1 MVSLQQWKEKLLNI
15 LDDTFYRKSEIDEKE
30 NTLNELIDEKL
41 NISDAFS
48 GDYNDL
54 INKPGSSQ
62 VELIHLKEDISSDGI
77 YFYVESPL
85 TLTVSGNSITF
96 FNSSYVQQSQE
107 IAYDYWLED
116 DSAVNILIDWGDGSI
131 DTLPNQVSNSLIH
144 TYTDGLTSH
153 DITFKYD
160 YLWVGP
166 FAFSGCSI
174 EKAYIP
180 TDVNIGN
187 YSFFESYVKDVIINS
202 PHIDD
207 NSFEN
212 CSQLESIKIKNAHYI
227 GQAFDGCENLTSVSI
242 PNTVTFM
249 ESAFYGC
256 DNITDYQLYWTDEW
270 VMHWDADKMPVNE
283 NTIFTIPHGE
293 TQNYIDKDYPE
304 DALVERG

>member
-1 MVSLQQWKEKLLNI
+1 MVSLQQWKEKLLDI

-62 VELIHLKEDISSDGI
+62 VELIQSKEDISSDGI
-77 YFYVESPL
+77 YFYVEPKL
-85 TLTVSGNSITF
+85 TLTVEGNSITF

-107 IAYDYWLED
+107 IAYDYWLEA

-131 DTLPNQVSNSLIH
+131 DTLPNSVADSLTH

-180 TDVNIGN
+180 TDVGIGD
-187 YSFFESYVKDVIINS
+187 YSFFESYVKNVIINGNI
-202 PHIDD
+202 PAD
-207 NSFEN
+207 SFKY
-212 CSQLESIKIKNAHYI
+212 CSQLESIKINNANYI
-227 GQAFDGCENLTSVSI
+227 GEAFNGCENLTSVSI

-249 ESAFYGC
+249 DGSFNSC
-256 DNITDYQLYWTDEW
+256 DNIVDYQLYWTNNNIIDW
-270 VMHWDADKMPVNE
+270 DNNVMPANE

-293 TQNYIDKDYPE
+293 TQNYINYNYPE
-304 DALVERG
+304 DALVERS

>member
-1 MVSLQQWKEKLLNI
+1 MVSLQQWKEKLLDI

-30 NTLNELIDEKL
+30 NILNGLINEKL

-62 VELIHLKEDISSDGI
+62 VELIHFKEDISSDGI
-77 YFYVESPL
+77 YFYVELPL

-107 IAYDYWLED
+107 MDYDYWLEA
-116 DSAVNILIDWGDGSI
+116 DSAINVLIDWGDGSI
-131 DTLPNQVSNSLIH
+131 DTLPNLISDSLTHI
-144 TYTDGLTSH
+144 YTDGLTSH

-180 TDVNIGN
+180 TDVSIGD
-187 YSFFESYVKDVIINS
+187 YSFFESYVKDVIIN
-202 PHIDD
+202 
-207 NSFEN
+207 NSSVHNDSFTN
-212 CSQLESIKIKNAHYI
+212 CSQLESIKIHNAKYI
-227 GQAFDGCENLTSVSI
+227 GQAFTGCENLTSVSI
-242 PNTVTFM
+242 PDTVTFM
-249 ESAFYGC
+249 NSSFNGC
-256 DNITDYQLYWTDEW
+256 NILDYQLYWTGDSIID
-270 VMHWDADKMPVNE
+270 WDSDAMPANE

-293 TQNYIDKDYPE
+293 MQNYIDKDYPE
-304 DALVERG
+304 DALVERS